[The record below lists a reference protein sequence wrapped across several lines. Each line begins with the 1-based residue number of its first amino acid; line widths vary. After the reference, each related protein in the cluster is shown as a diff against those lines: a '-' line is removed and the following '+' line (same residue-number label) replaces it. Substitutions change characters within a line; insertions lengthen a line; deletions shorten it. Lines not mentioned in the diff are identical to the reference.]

1 MPERKMNLRSRLT
14 KLEGTRPEPEPQPSI
29 DIARLSDATLAE
41 IAALDAG
48 RINGQTELDVSKLS
62 NTALKELLDAYD

>member
-1 MPERKMNLRSRLT
+1 MNLRSRLT
-14 KLEGTRPEPEPQPSI
+14 KLEGTGPEPEPLPSI